1 MVQES
6 KNKLDYQEFNYFNT
20 ETKRV
25 RKMNDKELTI
35 SSFTEQ
41 TSAFDVDTVMKKSGT
56 TNHPDKVVS
65 TKKLL
70 TKRVKKSSQR
80 PKRIEVN
87 S

>member
-70 TKRVKKSSQR
+70 AKRVKKSSQR

>member
-6 KNKLDYQEFNYFNT
+6 KNKLNYQEFNYFNT

-56 TNHPDKVVS
+56 TNHPV
-65 TKKLL
+65 
-70 TKRVKKSSQR
+70 
-80 PKRIEVN
+80 
-87 S
+87 

>member
-6 KNKLDYQEFNYFNT
+6 KNKLNYQEFNYFNT

-80 PKRIEVN
+80 PKKIEVN